1 MFSKLKRLP
10 IEWEKIFSCYTSD
23 KGLIIRT
30 YIVLKKLKPQT
41 INDSMKKWT
50 NKLHRAFSKEEVQ
63 IAENLRKMLNI
74 FSHKGNAN
82 QHHVTIPPHSC

>member
-30 YIVLKKLKPQT
+30 YIVLKKLKSQT

-50 NKLHRAFSKEEVQ
+50 NKLYRAFSKEEVQ
-63 IAENLRKMLNI
+63 IAENI
-74 FSHKGNAN
+74 
-82 QHHVTIPPHSC
+82 